1 MDDFLIGSFME
12 FTGCAAPEDAAHHL
26 ASCGW
31 KLDEAVNLFFSVGA
45 GTSGSGS
52 SSSRS
57 PLRSPVADAEDGVR
71 APIPALSDTLYGRAD
86 DEDAARR
93 PTASSGGGPS
103 RAGSRWDSQ
112 TRVSNNNRRRN
123 RNNRQRRRNRLRED
137 DDGDDRRQRRRV
149 DDGDTG
155 MEVDAD
161 HTSPLRLYDRFL
173 NNSGNNNS
181 NNDKKKE
188 KEKEDDLQEMFRP
201 PDELTFKGGF
211 HDAKSYAARG
221 SRWLLVNVQD
231 TGEFAFA
238 SFAQNRDVWK
248 SELVAQ
254 HVRDHFVLWRVDA
267 AEGLEAEEARKVCCY
282 YKLPLDKM
290 PAVVVVD
297 PVTGQAM
304 ATLQGASTD
313 PNDFLVAMRPY
324 VTSKPVVP
332 AARATKKPA
341 SSSSS
346 SVANEPVKQGPVKMT
361 STPTS
366 SQRTERRQEQLVAP
380 IEKQAKP
387 VASAVPTTV
396 QPAPIPT
403 PAPPAPKPAFAP
415 PAPTPAPLVGKVCKL
430 RVRLP
435 GGRVVTKEFGSGSAI
450 SALFAYCCT
459 ELVQGE
465 AGNKNKPFRL
475 MRLVGSTR
483 EEIADPT
490 VFFEDSGLHLSTV
503 PVLLG

>member
-57 PLRSPVADAEDGVR
+57 PSRSPVADAEDSVR

-93 PTASSGGGPS
+93 PAASSGGGPS

-123 RNNRQRRRNRLRED
+123 RNSRQRRRNRLRED

-161 HTSPLRLYDRFL
+161 HTSRLRLYDRFL

-332 AARATKKPA
+332 AARATKEPA

-346 SVANEPVKQGPVKMT
+346 SVANEPVKQPA
-361 STPTS
+361 
-366 SQRTERRQEQLVAP
+366 LN
-380 IEKQAKP
+380 
-387 VASAVPTTV
+387 
-396 QPAPIPT
+396 PAPIPT

-490 VFFEDSGLHLSTV
+490 VSFEDSGLHLSTV
-503 PVLLG
+503 SVLLG